1 MNRQQF
7 LSFMQSPDKLNGES
21 VALLADV
28 VRQFP
33 YCQTAQLLYLKNLHL
48 HKSIHYNNQLKIAA
62 TYSSD
67 RKKLYELVIQPG
79 ITSKI
84 QKIEGSTLEHSD
96 LEREI
101 LKEAINASIQLE
113 VAQSKPKTRTPAK
126 NETASPKKPSRT
138 TGKSNIQKGERTF
151 GEWLKRINKE
161 GQKSRVK
168 PTIQTADKLIGV
180 FLKENPQVTSSKGEF
195 VGGLSTPLRG
205 GAEFFS
211 PVNAARLSIIEDEN
225 FITETLAKIHVKQKN
240 YTKGIKDYETLI
252 LQNPEK
258 SSIFA
263 ARIEHIQKLI
273 NKEKAK

>member
-21 VALLADV
+21 VVLLADV
-28 VRQFP
+28 VSQFP

-126 NETASPKKPSRT
+126 NKIASPKKPSRT

-168 PTIQTADKLIGV
+168 PTIQTANELIGV
-180 FLKENPQVTSSKGEF
+180 FLKENPQVMPPVMSDTEPSKK
-195 VGGLSTPLRG
+195 
-205 GAEFFS
+205 EFFS

-225 FITETLAKIHVKQKN
+225 FITETLVKIHVKQKN
-240 YTKGIKDYETLI
+240 YTKAIKAYETLI

-263 ARIEHIQKLI
+263 ARIEHVQKLI

>member
-7 LSFMQSPDKLNGES
+7 LSFMQSPDKLNGGS

-48 HKSIHYNNQLKIAA
+48 HKSIHYNQQLKIAA

-96 LEREI
+96 LEKEI
-101 LKEAINASIQLE
+101 LKEANNASIQLE
-113 VAQSKPKTRTPAK
+113 VAQLKPKTRTPAK
-126 NETASPKKPSRT
+126 KEIASPKKPSRT
-138 TGKSNIQKGERTF
+138 TGKPDIQKGDRTF

-168 PTIQTADKLIGV
+168 PTIQTADELIGV
-180 FLKENPQVTSSKGEF
+180 FLKENPQVI
-195 VGGLSTPLRG
+195 PLKK
-205 GAEFFS
+205 EFFS

-225 FITETLAKIHVKQKN
+225 FITETLVKIYVKQKN
-240 YTKGIKDYETLI
+240 YTKAIKAYETLI

>member
-1 MNRQQF
+1 MNRQEF
-7 LSFMQSPDKLNGES
+7 LSFMQSPDKLNGGS

-28 VRQFP
+28 IRQFP
-33 YCQTAQLLYLKNLHL
+33 YCQTAQMLYLKNLHL

-79 ITSKI
+79 ITSEI
-84 QKIEGSTLEHSD
+84 RKIEGGIFEHSD

-113 VAQSKPKTRTPAK
+113 VAQLKPQTRTPSK
-126 NETASPKKPSRT
+126 REIASPKKLSRT
-138 TGKSNIQKGERTF
+138 TGKPDIQKGERTF
-151 GEWLKRINKE
+151 GEWMKIINKK
-161 GQKSRVK
+161 GQKSSVK
-168 PTIQTADKLIGV
+168 PTIQTVNEIIDI
-180 FLKENPQVTSSKGEF
+180 FLEENPQVIPSKK
-195 VGGLSTPLRG
+195 
-205 GAEFFS
+205 EFFS

-240 YTKGIKDYETLI
+240 YTKAIKAYETLS
-252 LQNPEK
+252 LHKPGK

-263 ARIEHIQKLI
+263 ARIESIQKLI

>member
-1 MNRQQF
+1 MNRLQF
-7 LSFMQSPDKLNGES
+7 LNFMQSPDKLNGGS

-48 HKSIHYNNQLKIAA
+48 HKSIHYNHQLKIAA
-62 TYSSD
+62 AYSSD

-79 ITSKI
+79 ITSEI
-84 QKIEGSTLEHSD
+84 QKIEGNILEHSD

-113 VAQSKPKTRTPAK
+113 VAQLKPQTPAK
-126 NETASPKKPSRT
+126 NKIASTKKRSRAAM
-138 TGKSNIQKGERTF
+138 KSDIQKGERTF
-151 GEWLKRINKE
+151 GEWLKIINKE
-161 GQKSRVK
+161 GQKSSVK
-168 PTIQTADKLIGV
+168 PTTQTANELIGV
-180 FLKENPQVTSSKGEF
+180 FLKENPQAISPVVSEAEPTKK
-195 VGGLSTPLRG
+195 
-205 GAEFFS
+205 EFFS

-240 YTKGIKDYETLI
+240 YTKAIKAYETLS
-252 LQNPEK
+252 LHNPGK

-263 ARIEHIQKLI
+263 ARIESIRKLI
-273 NKEKAK
+273 SNEIKK

>member
-21 VALLADV
+21 VSLLADV
-28 VRQFP
+28 VSQFP

-48 HKSIHYNNQLKIAA
+48 HKSIHYNQQLKIAA

-84 QKIEGSTLEHSD
+84 KKIEGSSLEHSD

-126 NETASPKKPSRT
+126 NEIASPKKPSRT

-151 GEWLKRINKE
+151 GDWLKIINKE
-161 GQKSRVK
+161 GQIDDIDPKLGK
-168 PTIQTADKLIGV
+168 TIKGV
-180 FLKENPQVTSSKGEF
+180 IYNRSGEEFSFFTGICTSYDR
-195 VGGLSTPLRG
+195 PLWHYAFPR
-205 GAEFFS
+205 S
-211 PVNAARLSIIEDEN
+211 PVSLDAGGVVPSIRTKLGISARREQQI
-225 FITETLAKIHVKQKN
+225 
-240 YTKGIKDYETLI
+240 
-252 LQNPEK
+252 P
-258 SSIFA
+258 
-263 ARIEHIQKLI
+263 RIPGHQSQR
-273 NKEKAK
+273 